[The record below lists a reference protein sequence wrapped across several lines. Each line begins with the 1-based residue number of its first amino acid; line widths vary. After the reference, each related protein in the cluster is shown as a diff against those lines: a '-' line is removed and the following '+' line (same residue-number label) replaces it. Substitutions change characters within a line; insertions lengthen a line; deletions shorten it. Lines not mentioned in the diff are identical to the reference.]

1 MTFYLPEAKAG
12 VPNDPLVY
20 SRSSAKPENQFYF
33 WPGYDRRSGQNA
45 IFVQKAHTPQ
55 PAPEHI
61 QKEFATV
68 TDLGIHDIKYRDRAI
83 HQIQLFECRDL
94 R

>member
-1 MTFYLPEAKAG
+1 
-12 VPNDPLVY
+12 VSNDPLVY
-20 SRSSAKPENQFYF
+20 SRSSDKPENQFYF
-33 WPGYDRRSGQNA
+33 WPGYGLRSGQNA
-45 IFVQKAHTPQ
+45 IFVHETHTPQ
-55 PAPEHI
+55 PLPEHI

-68 TDLGIHDIKYRDRAI
+68 TDLGIHDIPYRDRVF